1 MQNWPSIFQA
11 GTDFVFQLI
20 DGLVQAAPGT
30 LQAGIDLISSLLQ
43 TIYSNAPQFI
53 SSGFEVVTNLISG
66 IIQRIPDLVDTAI
79 NMITNLVTTI
89 WNNLPQILNA
99 GVEIISSLIKGL
111 VQMIPE
117 VLGKIGEMGGNIV
130 SSLGKI
136 DLWAAGKAIID
147 GFLGGL
153 KAAWGAVTDFIGGV
167 ANWIRDHKG
176 PIEYDRKLLIP
187 AGNAIMEGLDQ
198 GLQEQFK
205 DVKQTVGGM
214 VDEISDVFSG
224 DDMDL
229 NSSVHFTKILEAQLA
244 MPSTQFEA
252 HESKTVSEIANL
264 RASMERILTAI
275 LEKSSDVYLDNDIIS
290 LKTYEQH
297 GAIYAREGI

>member
-1 MQNWPSIFQA
+1 M
-11 GTDFVFQLI
+11 
-20 DGLVQAAPGT
+20 
-30 LQAGIDLISSLLQ
+30 
-43 TIYSNAPQFI
+43 
-53 SSGFEVVTNLISG
+53 
-66 IIQRIPDLVDTAI
+66 
-79 NMITNLVTTI
+79 
-89 WNNLPQILNA
+89 
-99 GVEIISSLIKGL
+99 
-111 VQMIPE
+111 
-117 VLGKIGEMGGNIV
+117 
-130 SSLGKI
+130 
-136 DLWAAGKAIID
+136 
-147 GFLGGL
+147 